1 MTLMMIVMMS
11 NHDFPDISHPYLLLR
26 TSAIISSIFWK
37 VKSWIFFRQGK
48 FQGQLTKVLANG
60 KVNGQRSG
68 QKSKSILDMMQFD
81 TKVHI
86 KEMLR
91 FFAMFGFISNP
102 MFAFVS

>member
-1 MTLMMIVMMS
+1 MTKTDDVDDSDDVKQWFSRHIGY
-11 NHDFPDISHPYLLLR
+11 PCLLFL
-26 TSAIISSIFWK
+26 K
-37 VKSWIFFRQGK
+37 VKSCWIFFRQGK
-48 FQGQLTKVLANG
+48 FQGQLTKVLANA
-60 KVNGQRSG
+60 KVDGQRLG

-91 FFAMFGFISNP
+91 FFAMFGFIWNS

>member
-1 MTLMMIVMMS
+1 MILQTYRLS
-11 NHDFPDISHPYLLLR
+11 L
-26 TSAIISSIFWK
+26 SSFFEGEK
-37 VKSWIFFRQGK
+37 MLNFFRQSK
-48 FQGQLTKVLANG
+48 FQGQLTKVLANA
-60 KVNGQRSG
+60 KVDGQRLG

-91 FFAMFGFISNP
+91 FFAMFGFISNS